1 MKQLAAVLLAVLA
14 LAGCATKPEIARS
27 DDELR
32 AAAYVHDGPPEITL
46 FTMRAVRNEAGAHSA
61 LMVNASQRVIF
72 DPAGSFRNQSIIRRG
87 DVIYGAHPPLVDV
100 FTRFH
105 ARETFYVER
114 QRLPVSPQLAQAL
127 LRAVQANGRVSDA
140 QCALSISR
148 VLAQFPEFGITPTW
162 YPNALSEQFARIP
175 GVQSDQLYEYDS
187 DDNSAVLEAYDAVR
201 ARAAQ

>member
-72 DPAGSFRNQSIIRRG
+72 DPAGSFRNQSIIRSG

-100 FTRFH
+100 DRKS
-105 ARETFYVER
+105 V
-114 QRLPVSPQLAQAL
+114 V
-127 LRAVQANGRVSDA
+127 
-140 QCALSISR
+140 
-148 VLAQFPEFGITPTW
+148 
-162 YPNALSEQFARIP
+162 
-175 GVQSDQLYEYDS
+175 
-187 DDNSAVLEAYDAVR
+187 
-201 ARAAQ
+201 